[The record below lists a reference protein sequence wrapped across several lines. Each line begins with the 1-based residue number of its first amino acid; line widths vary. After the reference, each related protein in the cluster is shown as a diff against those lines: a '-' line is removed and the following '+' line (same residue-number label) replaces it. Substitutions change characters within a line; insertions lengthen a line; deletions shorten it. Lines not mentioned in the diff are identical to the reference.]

1 MASFSKSF
9 TSSNMS
15 INSDSENEIQNNIK
29 FNSIKLNFNKTSS
42 PFKTSLVSNL
52 SRQTSN
58 NSLKYF
64 KKLKKKQT
72 FHESELQLNKY
83 STSSSYSLR
92 SSKTKSDLS
101 KLKTKLNYKKKN
113 HNLKNTSSPNSNYID
128 VNKEFAYAF
137 ESSSGSNSPDIKYLK
152 LISKNEEIS
161 TSSAIKELKQ
171 NKSYLSLT
179 NEKHTTV
186 NVNSSKNNNGRN
198 NYLESSMSS
207 GSFEL
212 SRANIDSNNLNK
224 RSNKELNLDE
234 LLSDCSMSD
243 CSLSD
248 ILFVRKDD
256 GSDRNSRFYPIS
268 DIDDSLSQLKVT
280 PTQSPLPTNVSL
292 EIIDKLPLQSPSNII
307 IDIPDLINVNKQ
319 TQTVNEIDKQKTKTH
334 NENLEVNQLKS
345 SPNKINLNESEP
357 TLNSFKLVEDSICS
371 ESHKNRKCHNGLK
384 SNSKNT
390 SHNISKIKKKEKKNQ
405 KELKRSCLKTLA
417 NTPKVFKKSLNTKK
431 IKNIATED
439 IGLLYDT
446 DKDNYMVELPNGAV
460 VPAFL
465 ATLKPK
471 HVKTLCV
478 CGITKSEI
486 PLSWSESFHEM
497 LHINIYK
504 LRFKGKLPEDG
515 IINFKQNDLSYKIVI
530 LCANHYN
537 DMNIKQT
544 IKDVNDFVSL
554 EYGISD
560 VGIQLYENSTYLAVL
575 PNLKVIGYLKV
586 KPIQAAYTL
595 INDEYLSENTVPAK
609 FGVSKIWVLIKYR
622 NSNVDINLLE
632 TFREKENIKKEDM
645 AFSLCGCQSVQF
657 IQKYTGNK
665 NALIFNKL

>member
-1 MASFSKSF
+1 MASFAKSS

-15 INSDSENEIQNNIK
+15 INSDSENEIQNNVT
-29 FNSIKLNFNKTSS
+29 FNSVKLNFNKTYS

-64 KKLKKKQT
+64 KKLKNKQS
-72 FHESELQLNKY
+72 FHESELQHDKY
-83 STSSSYSLR
+83 SMSSSYSLR
-92 SSKTKSDLS
+92 SSKTKSNLP
-101 KLKTKLNYKKKN
+101 KLKTKLNYKKKK

-128 VNKEFAYAF
+128 VNKEFANAF
-137 ESSSGSNSPDIKYLK
+137 ESSSDSNSPDIKYLK

-161 TSSAIKELKQ
+161 TSSAIRELKQ
-171 NKSYLSLT
+171 SKSYLSLT
-179 NEKHTTV
+179 NEKHSTI
-186 NVNSSKNNNGRN
+186 NSSKNHNTHN

-207 GSFEL
+207 SSFEL
-212 SRANIDSNNLNK
+212 SQANIGSNNFNK
-224 RSNKELNLDE
+224 RSSKELNLDE

-248 ILFVRKDD
+248 ILFVRKNDV
-256 GSDRNSRFYPIS
+256 SNRNSLFYPTS
-268 DIDDSLSQLKVT
+268 DIDDSLLQLKKT
-280 PTQSPLPTNVSL
+280 PTQSPLPSNVSL
-292 EIIDKLPLQSPSNII
+292 GVIDELPLQPPSNII
-307 IDIPDLINVNKQ
+307 IDIPDLINENEQNQ
-319 TQTVNEIDKQKTKTH
+319 TINEIEIDKQKTN
-334 NENLEVNQLKS
+334 NENLKVNQSKS
-345 SPNKINLNESEP
+345 SSSKINLNELEP
-357 TLNSFKLVEDSICS
+357 ISNSLKLVENCIYS
-371 ESHKNRKCHNGLK
+371 ESHSKCHNKLK
-384 SNSKNT
+384 SNFKKTN
-390 SHNISKIKKKEKKNQ
+390 HNISKKKRKEKKSQ
-405 KELKRSCLKTLA
+405 KELKRSCLKTLT

-431 IKNIATED
+431 IKNNIAIED

-486 PLSWSESFHEM
+486 PSFWSESFHEM

-504 LRFKGKLPEDG
+504 LRFKGKLPENDV
-515 IINFKQNDLSYKIVI
+515 INFKQNDFSYKIVM
-530 LCANHYN
+530 LCTNNYN
-537 DMNIKQT
+537 DKNIKQT

-554 EYGISD
+554 EYGISETG
-560 VGIQLYENSTYLAVL
+560 VQLYEHSTYLAVL
-575 PNLKVIGYLKV
+575 PNLKIIGYLKV

-595 INDEYLSENTVPAK
+595 INDEHLSENTVPAK
-609 FGVSKIWVLIKYR
+609 FGVLKIWVLIKYR
-622 NSNVDINLLE
+622 NSNVDVNLLE

-645 AFSLCGCQSVQF
+645 AFSLCGCPNVQF
-657 IQKYTGNK
+657 IQKYTENK

>member
-1 MASFSKSF
+1 MAFFSNSS

-15 INSDSENEIQNNIK
+15 INSDSENEIQNNVT
-29 FNSIKLNFNKTSS
+29 FNSVKLNFNKTYS

-64 KKLKKKQT
+64 KKLKNKQT
-72 FHESELQLNKY
+72 FHESELQHDKY

-92 SSKTKSDLS
+92 SSKIKSNLP
-101 KLKTKLNYKKKN
+101 KLKTKLNNKKKK
-113 HNLKNTSSPNSNYID
+113 HSLKNTSSPNSKYID

-137 ESSSGSNSPDIKYLK
+137 ESSSDSNSPDIKYLK

-161 TSSAIKELKQ
+161 NSSAIRELKQ
-171 NKSYLSLT
+171 SKSYLSLT
-179 NEKHTTV
+179 NGKHSK
-186 NVNSSKNNNGRN
+186 VNSSKNNNRHN

-207 GSFEL
+207 SSFEL
-212 SRANIDSNNLNK
+212 SQANIDSNNLNK

-256 GSDRNSRFYPIS
+256 GSNRNSLFYPTS
-268 DIDDSLSQLKVT
+268 DIDDSILHLKKT
-280 PTQSPLPTNVSL
+280 PTQSPLISNVSL
-292 EIIDKLPLQSPSNII
+292 GVIDELPLQPPSNII
-307 IDIPDLINVNKQ
+307 IDIPDLINENKQ
-319 TQTVNEIDKQKTKTH
+319 NQTINEIEIDKQKTKTN
-334 NENLEVNQLKS
+334 NEKLEVNQSKS
-345 SPNKINLNESEP
+345 SLSKINLNEPKPIS
-357 TLNSFKLVEDSICS
+357 NSFKQIENSICS
-371 ESHKNRKCHNGLK
+371 ESHNKLK
-384 SNSKNT
+384 SNFKKT
-390 SHNISKIKKKEKKNQ
+390 SHNISKIKRKEKKNQ
-405 KELKRSCLKTLA
+405 KESKRSSLKTLTNA
-417 NTPKVFKKSLNTKK
+417 PKVLKKSFNAKK
-431 IKNIATED
+431 IKNNIATED

-446 DKDNYMVELPNGAV
+446 DKDNYMVELPSGAV

-471 HVKTLCV
+471 HVKILCV

-486 PLSWSESFHEM
+486 PSFWSESFHEM

-504 LRFKGKLPEDG
+504 LRFKGKLPENDV
-515 IINFKQNDLSYKIVI
+515 INFKQNDLSYKIVM

-537 DMNIKQT
+537 DKNIKQT
-544 IKDVNDFVSL
+544 IKDVNDFINL
-554 EYGISD
+554 EYGISEAG
-560 VGIQLYENSTYLAVL
+560 VQLYEHSTYLAVL
-575 PNLKVIGYLKV
+575 PNLKIIGYLKV

-609 FGVSKIWVLIKYR
+609 FGVSKIWALIKYR
-622 NSNVDINLLE
+622 NKNVDVNLLE
-632 TFREKENIKKEDM
+632 TFREKENLKKEDM
-645 AFSLCGCQSVQF
+645 AFSLCGCQNVQF
-657 IQKYTGNK
+657 IQKYTENK
-665 NALIFNKL
+665 NTLIFNKL